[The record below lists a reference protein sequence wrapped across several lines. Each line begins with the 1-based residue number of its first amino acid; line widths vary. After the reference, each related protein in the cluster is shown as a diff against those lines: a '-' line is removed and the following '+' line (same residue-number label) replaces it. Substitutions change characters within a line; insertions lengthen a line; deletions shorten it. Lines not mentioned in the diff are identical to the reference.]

1 MSHMTKKNLGGRP
14 RTIDRTERQWG
25 SQILNLRVTPKQMES
40 LKDEADYE
48 EISVSELVRQRVFG
62 KLS

>member
-1 MSHMTKKNLGGRP
+1 MAQRNLGGRP
-14 RTIDRTERQWG
+14 RAIDKTKRQWG
-25 SQILNLRVTPKQMES
+25 SQILNLRVTPKQLES
-40 LKDEADYE
+40 LKEEADYE